1 MRILVATT
9 STRNSFLGLFL
20 RALNK
25 HPDVS
30 DAVRDLDAFWTHPGS
45 ADVLHIHWPEAMFEN
60 WEEPDDATL
69 TRLDKTL
76 QEWAVQTPVVATV
89 HNMQPHYANTSVY
102 RRLYRLVYS
111 YAYSVIHLGEESRRL
126 FEAQYPDLG
135 AKPQAVI
142 PHGAY
147 SCFDNEVTED
157 EARQHLGLN
166 AEDTVCLAF
175 GQIRHFREMRLLF
188 RGFRRA
194 SIPGKRLY
202 LAGKIN
208 SSVRRP
214 ARWYYRLQTM
224 VDPRIQSNSQFIPDH
239 EVQYYLNAADMLV
252 IPRLEALNSGN
263 MALGFTFGRVVVGP
277 DVGVVGEIL
286 RATGNPVYDPRRP
299 NSLGKALERASKLRR
314 RGKGQEN
321 AAYARSRMDWSSI
334 AQQHVALYDKLI
346 ASRPQEDR
354 IRPG

>member
-9 STRNSFLGLFL
+9 STRNPFISLFL
-20 RALNK
+20 DALNG
-25 HPDVS
+25 HPAVS
-30 DAVRDLDAFWTHPGS
+30 GAVQDLDAFRSRPGS
-45 ADVLHIHWPEAMFEN
+45 ADILHIHWPEALFKD
-60 WEEPDDATL
+60 WKEPDDAAL
-69 TRLDKTL
+69 SRVGKTL
-76 QEWAVQTPVVATV
+76 QEWAGRTPIVVTV
-89 HNMQPHYANTSVY
+89 HNMQPHYANSSVY

-111 YAYSVIHLGEESRRL
+111 QANGVIHLGETSRRL
-126 FEAQYPDLG
+126 FEEQYPDIEVQR
-135 AKPQAVI
+135 QAVI

-147 SCFDNEVTED
+147 SCFENEVTEN

-166 AEDTVCLAF
+166 AEDIVCMTF
-175 GQIRHFREMRLLF
+175 GQIRHFREMWLLF

-214 ARWYYRLQTM
+214 ARWYYRLQTT
-224 VDPRIQSNSQFIPDH
+224 VDPRIQSNAQFIPDR

-263 MALGFTFGRVVVGP
+263 VALGFSFGRVVVGP

-286 RATGNPVYDPRRP
+286 RATGNPVYDPSRS
-299 NSLGKALERASKLRR
+299 NTLGQALERASELRR
-314 RGKGQEN
+314 QGKGREN
-321 AAYARSRMDWSSI
+321 AAHARNHMNWSNI
-334 AQQHVALYDKLI
+334 AEQHVALYGKLR
-346 ASRPQEDR
+346 A
-354 IRPG
+354 